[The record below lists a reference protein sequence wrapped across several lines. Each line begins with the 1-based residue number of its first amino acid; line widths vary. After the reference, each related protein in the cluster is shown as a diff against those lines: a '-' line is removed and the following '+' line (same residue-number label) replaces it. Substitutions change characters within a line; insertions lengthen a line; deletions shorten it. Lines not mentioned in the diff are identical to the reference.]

1 MKMDRPGS
9 VGLWETILFNL
20 SLVPMVSISHRVS
33 GMVLFGGVAFALYVL
48 DLAMESSDG
57 FAQAKALLMTPLPKL
72 IMVTLLSLLM
82 FHIFLGIKHLMLDFH
97 IGDTIK
103 ASRIGSASVLVLTA
117 MSVGVFY
124 QWLW

>member
-48 DLAMESSDG
+48 DLAMSSRQG
-57 FAQAKALLMTPLPKL
+57 FAQAEALLATPVPKL
-72 IMVTLLSLLM
+72 IMLSLLSLLM

-103 ASRIGSASVLVLTA
+103 ASRIGSASVLALTVS
-117 MSVGVFY
+117 SVGVFY
-124 QWLW
+124 LWLW

>member
-33 GMVLFGGVAFALYVL
+33 GMILFGGVAFALYML
-48 DLAMESSDG
+48 DLALSSSDG
-57 FAQAKALLMTPLPKL
+57 FAKAEAMLMAPGPKV
-72 IMVTLLSLLM
+72 IMLTLLSLLM

-97 IGDTIK
+97 IGDTIR
-103 ASRIGSASVLVLTA
+103 ASRIGSASVLVLTGL
-117 MSVGVFY
+117 STGLLY

>member
-48 DLAMESSDG
+48 DLAMEASDG

-117 MSVGVFY
+117 LSVGVFY

>member
-33 GMVLFGGVAFALYVL
+33 GMVLFGGVAFALYAL
-48 DLAMESSDG
+48 DLAMSSRDG
-57 FAQAKALLMTPLPKL
+57 FAQAQALLATPGPKA
-72 IMVTLLSLLM
+72 IMLSLLSLLT

-117 MSVGVFY
+117 ISVGVFY

>member
-33 GMVLFGGVAFALYVL
+33 GMILFAGVAFALYIL
-48 DLAMESSDG
+48 DLALSSSSG
-57 FAQAKALLMTPLPKL
+57 FAQAEALLSTPFPKL
-72 IMVTLLSLLM
+72 VMLTLLSLLM

-97 IGDTIK
+97 IGDTIR
-103 ASRIGSASVLVLTA
+103 ASRIGSASVLVLTGL
-117 MSVGVFY
+117 SVGVLY

>member
-33 GMVLFGGVAFALYVL
+33 GMILFAGVAFALYIL
-48 DLAMESSDG
+48 DLALSSSNG
-57 FAQAKALLMTPLPKL
+57 FEQAEALLSTPLPKV
-72 IMVTLLSLLM
+72 IMLTLLSLLM

-97 IGDTIK
+97 IGDTIR
-103 ASRIGSASVLVLTA
+103 ASRIGSASVLVLTGL
-117 MSVGVFY
+117 SVGVLY